1 MTPHDTAMMDQRKP
15 SLRDVENTPLL
26 DAEAKAI
33 DGFAQGTMQIW
44 KSRIGWRITFVVFM
58 TIVLVYSGV
67 VFFTISEHKQS
78 RLESLRELGQATL
91 APLLDL
97 PPVGEAV
104 TVSPLSSEEVIRLI
118 GTSRVIGLSLYDEN
132 LKHIK
137 SYGQPV
143 TLLIEGYDFLNE
155 SRRTEGGAS
164 YEFILKPNEL
174 VAPYYA
180 AIKMDSSELSRS
192 MNLLLVQ
199 HIFIAFALSALVTNV
214 LMITL
219 GRWLLS
225 PILVLRQNLI
235 SATRNPDNPYIQMI
249 QTDPDS
255 EIGGALEAARTLIM
269 QNANN
274 LREIKNKAE
283 SEIHKLAYY
292 DSLTGLPNRELFLKL
307 LREKASEK
315 GEGSTKN
322 RIAVITMD
330 LDHFKDINDSM
341 GHHIGD
347 IILNEVGKR
356 LRNNLPKNAVVSRYG
371 EDEFALLVPLQTD
384 LNKSL
389 DVAKRVAHIV
399 RSEPFKAFDEDF
411 QIRAS
416 IGVATYPDDSS
427 DPDHVVK
434 GADVALNRAKEEGR
448 DTIRAYSRDFDI
460 AVRER
465 FQTLRDLRVALDE
478 QQLRLFYQPQ
488 FDLKTGKL
496 VGVESLVRWWKP
508 DDSPQ
513 GGHFISPGAF
523 IPIAENSGLI
533 VPMGEWILRHACE
546 RGQAWRVL
554 GLPHI
559 RVAVNISGAQFSQS
573 NLPLLVRKVLE
584 ETEFPAH
591 ALELEVTESLFMDD
605 VEHTIATL
613 HELNKLGLELA
624 IDDFGTGYSSLS
636 YLRQFP
642 IHRLKID
649 RSFIDNAATDA
660 DDGAITRTIIGL
672 GRSLN
677 LEVIAE
683 GVETLEQ
690 QEYLIKEGCDLVQG
704 FRYAKPMPEDKLIE
718 FLKAYTG
725 DFSFFD
731 KKA

>member
-1 MTPHDTAMMDQRKP
+1 MIDQRKP
-15 SLRDVENTPLL
+15 SLRDVERRPLL
-26 DAEAKAI
+26 ENERKAVHQLSNST
-33 DGFAQGTMQIW
+33 AQIW

-58 TIVLVYSGV
+58 TIVLVYSAV
-67 VFFTISEHKQS
+67 MFFTIADHKQA
-78 RLESLRELGQATL
+78 RLDSLRELGQATL
-91 APLLDL
+91 APLLDM
-97 PPVGEAV
+97 PKDGQPAAN
-104 TVSPLSSEEVIRLI
+104 PLTGQEMIRLI
-118 GTSRVIGLSLYDEN
+118 GTSKVAGLSLYDEN
-132 LKHIK
+132 LKFIK

-143 TLLIEGYDFLNE
+143 TLIIEGYEMLNDT
-155 SRRTEGGAS
+155 RRTDRGGG
-164 YEFILKPNEL
+164 YEFILKPADL

-180 AIKMDSSELSRS
+180 SMKMDSSALNRS

-199 HIFIAFALSALVTNV
+199 HVFIAFVLSALVTNV

-225 PILVLRQNLI
+225 PILILRQNLI
-235 SATRNPDNPYIQMI
+235 SATQNPDNPYIQQI
-249 QTDPDS
+249 NTDPDS
-255 EIGGALEAARTLIM
+255 EIGGALEAARTLIL
-269 QNANN
+269 QNATN
-274 LREIKNKAE
+274 LSEIKNKAE

-307 LREKASEK
+307 LREKANEK
-315 GEGSTKN
+315 TEGSTKT
-322 RIAVITMD
+322 RLGVITMD

-356 LRNNLPKNAVVSRYG
+356 LKNALPKNAVVSRYG
-371 EDEFALLVPLQTD
+371 EDEFAIMVPLQTD
-384 LNKSL
+384 LNKSI
-389 DVAKRVAHIV
+389 DVAKRIAHIV
-399 RSEPFKAFDEDF
+399 RSEPFKAFEENF

-427 DPDHVVK
+427 DPDHILK
-434 GADVALNRAKEEGR
+434 GADIALNRAKEEGR

-488 FDLKTGKL
+488 FNLATGEL
-496 VGVESLVRWWKP
+496 VGVECLVRWWKP

-533 VPMGEWILRHACE
+533 IPMGEWIIRHACE
-546 RGQAWRVL
+546 RGAAWRAM
-554 GLPHI
+554 GLPPI
-559 RVAVNISGAQFSQS
+559 RVAVNISGAQFAEG
-573 NLPLLVRKVLE
+573 NLPALVRKTLE
-584 ETEFPAH
+584 ETGFPSS
-591 ALELEVTESLFMDD
+591 ALELEVTESLFMEDI
-605 VEHTIATL
+605 EHTIATL
-613 HELNKLGLELA
+613 HEFNRQGIELA
-624 IDDFGTGYSSLS
+624 IDDFGTGYSSLA

-649 RSFIDNAATDA
+649 RSFVDSAVTDP
-660 DDGAITRTIIGL
+660 DDAAITRTIIGL

-704 FRYAKPMPEDKLIE
+704 FRYCRPLPEDKLLE
-718 FLKAYTG
+718 FFRSYTG
-725 DFSFFD
+725 SLTYFEKDD
-731 KKA
+731 PK